1 MVVEAI
7 RRKFSSKDLHAVL
20 RNLLLQINW
29 GPPDDAVKSTSVTS
43 SKNKLVR
50 FLHEWEFS

>member
-7 RRKFSSKDLHAVL
+7 LRKFSSKDLHAVL

-29 GPPDDAVKSTSVTS
+29 GLLDDAVKSTSVTS

>member
-29 GPPDDAVKSTSVTS
+29 GLQDDAVKSTSVTS